1 MMEKANI
8 SKAGFSWLVKM
19 AWRDGKTS
27 WKKLTLFM
35 ASIVLGIAALVSI
48 QSFSDNLK
56 HNIASQSKSL
66 MGSDFKIDTDK
77 APSDSLVAIMD
88 SLGGFNAREIGFA
101 SMVAF
106 TNNEGSKLA
115 QIRGIE
121 GSFPFYGTIETEPET
136 AASSYQNQGT
146 ALVDA
151 TLMLQFGLKLG
162 DTIKIGN
169 ATLPIGG
176 ALKSVPGSNSFSSS
190 IAPPILIP
198 YSYIEA
204 SGLVQTGS
212 RLNFDFYFVAQP
224 GTDLELLNEALND
237 KLRAIDADLDIH
249 TSTSERLGRR
259 YENFGK
265 FLNLVA
271 FIALLLG
278 CMGIASAVYIYIKE
292 KLRPIAIL
300 KCLGATKKQT
310 FLIYLLQIGFVGL
323 LSGFIGTLVG
333 VMLQQ
338 VFPIILQDL
347 LPVEV
352 QISLVPRAILS
363 SILLG
368 ILMSILF
375 ALYPL
380 IGTIYTSP
388 LQTLRIDGNNN
399 SKSIKAGLFVLLAIF
414 SFIFLFAYWLLKD
427 LGFALAFLIGIII
440 TFLILGGIA
449 HGFMKAVKKFFPHS
463 WGFVAR
469 TSMLNLYRPKNQT
482 LVLVITIGIGT
493 FLISTLFFS
502 KNLLLAQASIER
514 KSNSANMILLDIQNE
529 QTEEVAAVIKDNT
542 HPLIDNIP
550 IVTMRIHSIGDRTVN
565 QIREDSTST
574 IRGWV
579 LSHEFRVTYRDSLI
593 ASETLQAGTFTPQ
606 VTGTNLIPIS
616 ISDNLAEDTK
626 VTVGDKITFNVQ
638 GVLINT
644 IVGSIRAVD
653 WSSLQ
658 PNFTVLFPRG
668 VLESAPQFRVITTY
682 VPNEQA
688 SAILQQ
694 ELVTKFPNV
703 SILDLR
709 QILNVVEKLLNKI
722 SWIIN
727 FMAFFSILT
736 GIIVLIGAVRTS
748 KHQRIKESVLLRT
761 LGAKSNQIIK
771 MIALEYTYLGII
783 GSLTGILLSLFGS
796 QLLALW
802 IFQSPFIPSMI
813 PFVVLFPLITLLVV
827 AIGVANSRSVINNT
841 PLEVLR
847 KETK

>member
-1 MMEKANI
+1 
-8 SKAGFSWLVKM
+8 M
-19 AWRDGKTS
+19 AWRDGKSS

-56 HNIASQSKSL
+56 RNIASQSKSL

-77 APSDSLVAIMD
+77 PPSDSLVAIMD
-88 SLGGFNAREIGFA
+88 SLGGFDSREISFA

-106 TNNEGSKLA
+106 PNQEGSKLA
-115 QIRGIE
+115 QVRGIE
-121 GSFPFYGTIETEPET
+121 GDFPFYGTMETEPVP
-136 AASSYQNQGT
+136 AAITYQEQEA

-151 TLMLQFGLKLG
+151 TLMLQFGLKVG

-176 ALKSVPGSNSFSSS
+176 ALKSVAGSNSLSSS
-190 IAPPILIP
+190 IAPPVVIP
-198 YSYIEA
+198 YNYIKA
-204 SGLVQTGS
+204 SGLVQIGS
-212 RLNFDFYFVAQP
+212 RLDYEFYFVARP
-224 GTDLELLNEALND
+224 NTDLELLNQALGE
-237 KLRAIDADLDIH
+237 KLRAMDADLDIH

-259 YENFGK
+259 YDNFGK

-278 CMGIASAVYIYIKE
+278 CVGIASAVHIYIKE
-292 KLRPIAIL
+292 KLRSIAIL

-310 FLIYLLQIGFVGL
+310 FLIYLLQIAFVGL
-323 LSGFIGTLVG
+323 VSGFIGTLVG
-333 VMLQQ
+333 LLLQQ
-338 VFPIILQDL
+338 LFPLILKGL

-352 QISLVPRAILS
+352 EITFVPTAIYSGL
-363 SILLG
+363 LLG
-368 ILMSILF
+368 VFMSVLF

-388 LQTLRIDGNNN
+388 LQTLRIEENNN
-399 SKSIKAGLFVLLAIF
+399 SKSTKAGLLVLAAIF

-427 LGFALAFLIGIII
+427 ITFAFAFLIGIII

-449 HGFMKAVKKFFPHS
+449 HGFMKAIKKFFPHS

-482 LVLVITIGIGT
+482 LVLVMTIGVGT
-493 FLISTLFFS
+493 FLISTLYFS

-514 KSNSANMILLDIQNE
+514 KANSANMILLDIQNE
-529 QTEEVAAVIKDNT
+529 QIEQVASIITDNSY
-542 HPLIDNIP
+542 PLIDNIP
-550 IVTMRIHSIGDRTVN
+550 IVTMRIHSIDGKTVN
-565 QIREDSTST
+565 EIREDTTST
-574 IRGWV
+574 IRRWV
-579 LSHEFRVTYRDSLI
+579 LSHEFRVTYRDSLT
-593 ASETLQAGTFTPQ
+593 ASETLQSGTFTPE
-606 VTGTNLIPIS
+606 VTTTNLVPIS
-616 ISDNLAEDTK
+616 VSDNFVEDTN
-626 VTVGDKITFNVQ
+626 VTIGDKITFNVQ

-644 IVGSIRAVD
+644 VVGSIRAVD
-653 WSSLQ
+653 WSTMQ
-658 PNFTVLFPRG
+658 PNFTVLFPQG
-668 VLESAPQFRVITTY
+668 VLENAPQFRVITTS

-688 SAILQQ
+688 SAIIQQ

-709 QILNVVEKLLNKI
+709 QILNIVEKLLDKI
-722 SWIIN
+722 GWIIN

-748 KHQRIKESVLLRT
+748 KHQRIRESVLLRT
-761 LGAKSNQIIK
+761 LGAKSSQILK

-783 GSLTGILLSLFGS
+783 GSLTGILLSLVSS

-802 IFQSPFIPSMI
+802 IFKTPFAPSII
-813 PFVVLFPLITLLVV
+813 PFAVLFPLITLLVV
-827 AIGVANSRSVINNT
+827 GIGLTNSRSVIKNT

-847 KETK
+847 KENN

>member
-1 MMEKANI
+1 MVEKTNV
-8 SKAGFSWLVKM
+8 SKAGLVWLLKM
-19 AWRDGKTS
+19 AWRDGKSS
-27 WKKLTLFM
+27 WKKLMLFM

-56 HNIASQSKSL
+56 RNIASQSKSL
-66 MGSDFKIDTDK
+66 MGSDFKIDSDK
-77 APSDSLVAIMD
+77 APSDSLLVIMD
-88 SLGGFNAREIGFA
+88 SLGGFDSREISFA

-106 TNNEGSKLA
+106 PNQEGSKLA
-115 QIRGIE
+115 QVRGIE
-121 GSFPFYGTIETEPET
+121 GDFPFYGAMETEPVL
-136 AASSYQNQGT
+136 AATTYQEQRT

-151 TLMLQFGLKLG
+151 TLMLQFGLKPG

-176 ALKSVPGSNSFSSS
+176 ALKSVAGSNSLSSS
-190 IAPPILIP
+190 IAPPVVIP

-212 RLNFDFYFVAQP
+212 RLDYEFYFVAKP
-224 GTDLELLNEALND
+224 GTDLELLNEALSE
-237 KLRAIDADLDIH
+237 KLHAIDADLDIH

-259 YENFGK
+259 YDNFGK

-278 CMGIASAVYIYIKE
+278 CVGIASAVHIYIKE
-292 KLRPIAIL
+292 KLRSIAIL

-323 LSGFIGTLVG
+323 VSGFIGALVG
-333 VMLQQ
+333 LFLQQ
-338 VFPIILQDL
+338 LFPLILEGL

-352 QISLVPRAILS
+352 EITLVPTAIYS
-363 SILLG
+363 GILLG
-368 ILMSILF
+368 VFMSVLF

-388 LQTLRIDGNNN
+388 LQTLRIEENNN
-399 SKSIKAGLFVLLAIF
+399 SKSTKAGLLVLAAIF
-414 SFIFLFAYWLLKD
+414 SFIFLFAYCLLKD
-427 LGFALAFLIGIII
+427 ITFAFAFLIGIII

-449 HGFMKAVKKFFPHS
+449 HGFMKTIKKFFPHS

-482 LVLVITIGIGT
+482 LVLVMTIGVGT
-493 FLISTLFFS
+493 FLISTLYFS

-514 KSNSANMILLDIQNE
+514 KANSANMILLDIQNE
-529 QTEEVAAVIKDNT
+529 QIEQVASIITDNSY
-542 HPLIDNIP
+542 PLIDNIP
-550 IVTMRIHSIGDRTVN
+550 IVTMRIHSIDGKTVN
-565 QIREDSTST
+565 EIREDTTST
-574 IRGWV
+574 IRRWV
-579 LSHEFRVTYRDSLI
+579 LSHEFRVTYRNSLT
-593 ASETLQAGTFTPQ
+593 ASETLQSGTFTPE
-606 VTGTNLIPIS
+606 VTTNNLVPIS
-616 ISDNLAEDTK
+616 VSDNFVEDTN
-626 VTVGDKITFNVQ
+626 VTIGDNITFNVQ

-644 IVGSIRAVD
+644 VVGSIRAVD
-653 WSSLQ
+653 WSTMQ

-668 VLESAPQFRVITTY
+668 VLENAPQFRVITTN

-709 QILNVVEKLLNKI
+709 QILNMVEKLLDKI
-722 SWIIN
+722 GWIIN

-748 KHQRIKESVLLRT
+748 KHQRIRESVLLRT
-761 LGAKSNQIIK
+761 LGAKSNQILK

-783 GSLTGILLSLFGS
+783 GSLTGILLSLVSS

-802 IFQSPFIPSMI
+802 IFKTPFTPSII

-827 AIGVANSRSVINNT
+827 GIGLANSRSVINNT

-847 KETK
+847 KENN

>member
-1 MMEKANI
+1 MKKTNT

-56 HNIASQSKSL
+56 HNIVSQSKSL

-77 APSDSLVAIMD
+77 LPSDSLVAIMD

-106 TNNEGSKLA
+106 PNNEGSKLA

-136 AASSYQNQGT
+136 AASSYQDQGT

-190 IAPPILIP
+190 IAPPIVIP
-198 YSYIEA
+198 YSYIET

-212 RLNFDFYFVAQP
+212 RLNYDFYFVAQP
-224 GTDLELLNEALND
+224 GTDLELLNAALND

-249 TSTSERLGRR
+249 TTTSERLGKR
-259 YENFGK
+259 YDNFGK

-300 KCLGATKKQT
+300 KCLGATKMQT

-323 LSGFIGTLVG
+323 LSGIIGTLVG

-338 VFPIILQDL
+338 VFPFILQDL

-352 QISLVPRAILS
+352 QISLVPRAIFS
-363 SILLG
+363 GILLG
-368 ILMSILF
+368 ILMSVLF

-388 LQTLRIDGNNN
+388 LQTLRIDANNN

-414 SFIFLFAYWLLKD
+414 SFIFLFAYWLLRD
-427 LGFALAFLIGIII
+427 IGFALAFLIGIII

-514 KSNSANMILLDIQNE
+514 KANSANMILLDIQNE
-529 QTEEVAAVIKDNT
+529 QTNQVAAVITNNT

-550 IVTMRIHSIGDRTVN
+550 IVTMRIHSIGEKTIN

-574 IRGWV
+574 IRDWV
-579 LSHEFRVTYRDSLI
+579 LSHKFRVTYRDSLM
-593 ASETLQAGTFTPQ
+593 ASETLQLGTFTPR
-606 VTGTNLIPIS
+606 VTNTELVPIS
-616 ISDNLAEDTK
+616 VSDNFADDTK
-626 VTVGDKITFNVQ
+626 VTIGDRITFNVQ

-644 IVGSIRAVD
+644 VVGSIRGVD
-653 WSSLQ
+653 WSSMQ
-658 PNFTVLFPRG
+658 PNFTVLFPSG
-668 VLESAPQFRVITTY
+668 VLENAPQFSVITTY

-694 ELVTKFPNV
+694 ELVNKFPNV

-709 QILNVVEKLLNKI
+709 QILNVVEKLLDKI

-761 LGAKSNQIIK
+761 LGAKSNQILK

-783 GSLTGILLSLFGS
+783 GSLTGILLSLVGS

-802 IFQSPFIPSMI
+802 IFEAPFIPSII

-827 AIGVANSRSVINNT
+827 GIGVANSRSVINNT

-847 KETK
+847 KETN

>member
-1 MMEKANI
+1 MIKNTNI

-77 APSDSLVAIMD
+77 SPSDSLVAIMD

-106 TNNEGSKLA
+106 PNNEGSKLA

-136 AASSYQNQGT
+136 AASSYQDQGT

-212 RLNFDFYFVAQP
+212 RLNYDFYFVAQP
-224 GTDLELLNEALND
+224 ETDLELLSETLND
-237 KLRAIDADLDIH
+237 RLRAIDADLDIH
-249 TSTSERLGRR
+249 TTTSERLGKR
-259 YENFGK
+259 YDNFGK

-323 LSGFIGTLVG
+323 LSGIIGTLVG

-352 QISLVPRAILS
+352 QISLVPRAIFS
-363 SILLG
+363 GILLG
-368 ILMSILF
+368 ILMSVLF

-388 LQTLRIDGNNN
+388 LQTLRIDENNN

-414 SFIFLFAYWLLKD
+414 SFIFLFAYWLLRD
-427 LGFALAFLIGIII
+427 VGFALAFLIGIII

-514 KSNSANMILLDIQNE
+514 KANSANMILLDIQNE

>member
-323 LSGFIGTLVG
+323 LSGIIGTLVG
-333 VMLQQ
+333 VMLLQ
-338 VFPIILQDL
+338 VFAFILQEL

>member
-1 MMEKANI
+1 MKKTNT

-56 HNIASQSKSL
+56 HNIVSQSKSL

-77 APSDSLVAIMD
+77 LPSDSLVAIMD

-106 TNNEGSKLA
+106 PNNEGSKLA

-136 AASSYQNQGT
+136 AASSYQDQGT

-190 IAPPILIP
+190 IAPPIVIP
-198 YSYIEA
+198 YSYIET

-212 RLNFDFYFVAQP
+212 RLNYDFYFVAQP
-224 GTDLELLNEALND
+224 GTDLELLNAALND

-249 TSTSERLGRR
+249 TTTSERLGKR
-259 YENFGK
+259 YDNFGK

-300 KCLGATKKQT
+300 KCLGATKMQT

-323 LSGFIGTLVG
+323 LSGIIGTLVG

-338 VFPIILQDL
+338 VFPFILQDL

-352 QISLVPRAILS
+352 QISLVPRAIFS
-363 SILLG
+363 GILLG
-368 ILMSILF
+368 ILMSVLF

-388 LQTLRIDGNNN
+388 LQTLRIDANNN

-414 SFIFLFAYWLLKD
+414 SFIFLFAYWLLRD
-427 LGFALAFLIGIII
+427 IGFALAFLIGIII

-482 LVLVITIGIGT
+482 LVLVITIGIGA

-514 KSNSANMILLDIQNE
+514 KANSANMILLDIQNE
-529 QTEEVAAVIKDNT
+529 QTNQVAAVITNNT

-550 IVTMRIHSIGDRTVN
+550 IVTMRIHSIGEKTIN

-574 IRGWV
+574 IRDWV
-579 LSHEFRVTYRDSLI
+579 LSHEFRVTYRDSLM
-593 ASETLQAGTFTPQ
+593 ASETLQLGTFTPR
-606 VTGTNLIPIS
+606 VTNTELVPIS
-616 ISDNLAEDTK
+616 VSDNFADDTK
-626 VTVGDKITFNVQ
+626 VTIGDRITFNVQ

-644 IVGSIRAVD
+644 VVGSIRGVD
-653 WSSLQ
+653 WSSMQ
-658 PNFTVLFPRG
+658 PNFTVLFPSG
-668 VLESAPQFRVITTY
+668 VLENAPQFSVITTY

-694 ELVTKFPNV
+694 ELVNKFPNV

-709 QILNVVEKLLNKI
+709 QILNVVEKLLDKI

-761 LGAKSNQIIK
+761 LGAKSNQILK

-783 GSLTGILLSLFGS
+783 GSLTGILLSLVGS

-802 IFQSPFIPSMI
+802 IFEAPFIPSII

-827 AIGVANSRSVINNT
+827 GIGVANSRSVINNT

-847 KETK
+847 KETN

>member
-1 MMEKANI
+1 MVEKTNI
-8 SKAGFSWLVKM
+8 SKAGLVWLLKM
-19 AWRDGKTS
+19 AWRDGKSS

-56 HNIASQSKSL
+56 RNIASQSKSL

-77 APSDSLVAIMD
+77 PPSDSLVAIMD
-88 SLGGFNAREIGFA
+88 SLGGFDSREISFA

-106 TNNEGSKLA
+106 PNKEGSKLA
-115 QIRGIE
+115 QVRGIE
-121 GSFPFYGTIETEPET
+121 GDFPFYGTMETEPVL
-136 AASSYQNQGT
+136 AATTYQEQGT

-151 TLMLQFGLKLG
+151 TLMLQFGLKVG

-176 ALKSVPGSNSFSSS
+176 ALKSVAGSNSLSSS
-190 IAPPILIP
+190 IAPPVVIP
-198 YSYIEA
+198 YSYIDA
-204 SGLVQTGS
+204 SGLVQIGS
-212 RLNFDFYFVAQP
+212 RLDYEFYFVAKP
-224 GTDLELLNEALND
+224 GTDLELLNEALGE
-237 KLRAIDADLDIH
+237 KLHAIDADLDIH

-259 YENFGK
+259 YDNFGK

-278 CMGIASAVYIYIKE
+278 CVGIASAVHIYIKE
-292 KLRPIAIL
+292 KLRSIAIL

-310 FLIYLLQIGFVGL
+310 FLIYLLQIAFLGL
-323 LSGFIGTLVG
+323 VSGFIGTLAG
-333 VMLQQ
+333 LLLQQ
-338 VFPIILQDL
+338 LFPLILEGL

-352 QISLVPRAILS
+352 QITLVPTAIYS
-363 SILLG
+363 GILLG
-368 ILMSILF
+368 IFMSVLF

-388 LQTLRIDGNNN
+388 LQTLRIEENNN
-399 SKSIKAGLFVLLAIF
+399 SKSTKAGLLVLTAIF

-427 LGFALAFLIGIII
+427 ITFAFAFLIGIII

-449 HGFMKAVKKFFPHS
+449 HGFMKAIKKFFPHS

-482 LVLVITIGIGT
+482 LVLVMTIGVGT
-493 FLISTLFFS
+493 FLISTLYFS

-514 KSNSANMILLDIQNE
+514 KANSANMILLDIQNE
-529 QTEEVAAVIKDNT
+529 QIEQVASIITDDSY
-542 HPLIDNIP
+542 PLIDNIP
-550 IVTMRIHSIGDRTVN
+550 IVTMRIHSIDGKTVN
-565 QIREDSTST
+565 EIREDTTST
-574 IRGWV
+574 IRRWV
-579 LSHEFRVTYRDSLI
+579 LSHEFRVTYRDSLT
-593 ASETLQAGTFTPQ
+593 ASETLQSGTFTPH
-606 VTGTNLIPIS
+606 VSSTDLIPIS
-616 ISDNLAEDTK
+616 VSDNFVEDTN
-626 VTVGDKITFNVQ
+626 VTIGDNITFNVQ

-644 IVGSIRAVD
+644 VVGSIRSVD
-653 WSSLQ
+653 WSTMQ

-668 VLESAPQFRVITTY
+668 VLENAPQFRVITTN

-688 SAILQQ
+688 SATLQQ

-709 QILNVVEKLLNKI
+709 QILNMVEKLLNKI
-722 SWIIN
+722 GWIIN

-748 KHQRIKESVLLRT
+748 KHQRIRESVLLRT
-761 LGAKSNQIIK
+761 LGAKSN
-771 MIALEYTYLGII
+771 
-783 GSLTGILLSLFGS
+783 
-796 QLLALW
+796 
-802 IFQSPFIPSMI
+802 
-813 PFVVLFPLITLLVV
+813 
-827 AIGVANSRSVINNT
+827 
-841 PLEVLR
+841 
-847 KETK
+847 

>member
-249 TSTSERLGRR
+249 TSTSERLGKR
-259 YENFGK
+259 YDNFGK

-363 SILLG
+363 GILLG
-368 ILMSILF
+368 ILMSVLF

-414 SFIFLFAYWLLKD
+414 SFIFLFAYWLLRD
-427 LGFALAFLIGIII
+427 IGFALAFLIGIIL

-579 LSHEFRVTYRDSLI
+579 LNHEFRVTYRDSLI

-606 VTGTNLIPIS
+606 VTRTNLIPIS

-653 WSSLQ
+653 WSSMQ

-709 QILNVVEKLLNKI
+709 QILNVVEKLLDKI

>member
-1 MMEKANI
+1 MKKTNT

-56 HNIASQSKSL
+56 HNIVSQSKSL

-77 APSDSLVAIMD
+77 LPSDSLVAIMD

-106 TNNEGSKLA
+106 PNNEGSKLA

-121 GSFPFYGTIETEPET
+121 GPFPFYGTIETEPET
-136 AASSYQNQGT
+136 AASSYQDQGT

-190 IAPPILIP
+190 IAPPIVIP
-198 YSYIEA
+198 YSYIET

-212 RLNFDFYFVAQP
+212 RLNYDFYFIAQP
-224 GTDLELLNEALND
+224 GTDLELLNAALND

-249 TSTSERLGRR
+249 TTTSERLGKR
-259 YENFGK
+259 YDNFGK

-300 KCLGATKKQT
+300 KCLGATKMQT

-323 LSGFIGTLVG
+323 LSGIIGTLVG

-338 VFPIILQDL
+338 VFPFILQDL

-352 QISLVPRAILS
+352 QISLVPRAIFS
-363 SILLG
+363 GILLG
-368 ILMSILF
+368 ILMSVLF

-388 LQTLRIDGNNN
+388 LQTLRIDANNN

-414 SFIFLFAYWLLKD
+414 SFIFLFAYWLLRD
-427 LGFALAFLIGIII
+427 IGFALAFLIGIII

-449 HGFMKAVKKFFPHS
+449 LGFMKAVKKFFPHS

-482 LVLVITIGIGT
+482 LVLVITIGIGA

-514 KSNSANMILLDIQNE
+514 KANSANMILLDIQNE
-529 QTEEVAAVIKDNT
+529 QTNQVAAVITNNT

-550 IVTMRIHSIGDRTVN
+550 IVTMRIHSIGEKTIN

-579 LSHEFRVTYRDSLI
+579 LSHEFRVTYRDSLM
-593 ASETLQAGTFTPQ
+593 ASETLQLGTFTPR
-606 VTGTNLIPIS
+606 VTNTELVPIS
-616 ISDNLAEDTK
+616 VSDNFADDTK
-626 VTVGDKITFNVQ
+626 VTIGDRITFNVQ

-644 IVGSIRAVD
+644 VVGSIRGVD
-653 WSSLQ
+653 WSSMQ
-658 PNFTVLFPRG
+658 PNFTVLFPSG
-668 VLESAPQFRVITTY
+668 VLENAPQFSVITTY

-694 ELVTKFPNV
+694 ELVNKFPNV

-709 QILNVVEKLLNKI
+709 QILNVVEKLLDKI

-761 LGAKSNQIIK
+761 LGAKSNQILK

-783 GSLTGILLSLFGS
+783 GSLTGILLSLVGS

-802 IFQSPFIPSMI
+802 IFEAPFIPSII

-827 AIGVANSRSVINNT
+827 GIGVANSRSVINNT

-847 KETK
+847 KETN